1 MKNLSARI
9 RKLIAQA
16 LNDYSMI
23 QDGDR
28 VLVGVSGG
36 NILPIIRKNS
46 TSATFL
52 PSPTI

>member
-23 QDGDR
+23 QEGDR

-36 NILPIIRKNS
+36 LKYTLY
-46 TSATFL
+46 TSHN
-52 PSPTI
+52 